1 MLNLPCLALCAH
13 VCIPARKEIKS
24 GSVLGKRIKSLNDA
38 GKLVDDATIVEMARA
53 RIAEEGPHGGFIL
66 DGFPRTVPQ
75 AEMLDKLIK
84 LDGVIDLVL
93 RQDILVLKACSR
105 RVCRACGEGY
115 NLANIQN
122 GDMVMPPLLPKKEG
136 ICDKVG
142 GFCFHLSARRS
153 PLTLFAS
160 QASANQCLLLGI
172 FLYAAFCLTLAF
184 PPLL

>member
-1 MLNLPCLALCAH
+1 MHACFSSPT
-13 VCIPARKEIKS
+13 RKEIKS
-24 GSVLGKRIKSLNDA
+24 GSELGQRIKSLNDS

-75 AEMLDKLIK
+75 AQMLDKLIK

-142 GFCFHLSARRS
+142 LFDFANMSSHVDHDYIFDLLRRPRLLFWFLLSFSFSA
-153 PLTLFAS
+153 LFA
-160 QASANQCLLLGI
+160 
-172 FLYAAFCLTLAF
+172 
-184 PPLL
+184 

>member
-1 MLNLPCLALCAH
+1 MHP
-13 VCIPARKEIKS
+13 PTRKEIKS
-24 GSVLGKRIKSLNDA
+24 GSELGKRIKSLNDS

-75 AEMLDKLIK
+75 AQMLDKLIK

-142 GFCFHLSARRS
+142 LSDRLCE
-153 PLTLFAS
+153 LTR
-160 QASANQCLLLGI
+160 
-172 FLYAAFCLTLAF
+172 
-184 PPLL
+184 